1 MRKLNEFNLII
12 DDNDVDLAQD
22 DVDWVTSMMVTDF
35 WDQACWWHL

>member
-12 DDNDVDLAQD
+12 DDNDVDLAQH

-35 WDQACWWHL
+35 